1 MTVSYQFDYL
11 YRPHVAIIV
20 HEGQE
25 VVIDSNQLIVFALHI
40 WHLDQD
46 FWILV
51 YLLKVYINTSM
62 L

>member
-11 YRPHVAIIV
+11 YRPHVASIV

-40 WHLDQD
+40 GHLEED
-46 FWILV
+46 FCL
-51 YLLKVYINTSM
+51 
-62 L
+62 